1 MVLIS
6 FCFDRCKGDST
17 VCTSPPPFAGGGGG
31 LNLLPIFQKGRGGLT
46 GPQFSEEGCR
56 ERGGWLFSG
65 GVAIFGQNKLKSGMF
80 NGKKSLWTR
89 ILCSDVTKNSN
100 WEILTMNVVTF
111 KR

>member
-1 MVLIS
+1 MERLRITRLSCNRLVLIS

-56 ERGGWLFSG
+56 ERGG
-65 GVAIFGQNKLKSGMF
+65 
-80 NGKKSLWTR
+80 
-89 ILCSDVTKNSN
+89 
-100 WEILTMNVVTF
+100 
-111 KR
+111 